1 MLAYGLEIGAYLAL
15 ASLLLTA
22 YTLLSQKK
30 PKVASLD
37 DALQT
42 TATQGAFI
50 PLVIGRW
57 RGGPVVAFVE
67 DTSTFTLAAAQGG
80 QTGLGKGNGGV
91 PEPNNYTERA
101 LHLLAVGPGSE
112 FQTIYQNGKVIWSG
126 PISPASH
133 PSGTGIS
140 CPDNEGNFSIY
151 WGFRDDPVIP
161 GMGASPNHGIA
172 TSYPLALKILWD
184 SKNLGQSRQW
194 PRLEYE
200 FSCPCY
206 SQIGLSAS
214 EVPLEGD
221 DRGIPFE
228 EMKIAYV
235 PGGFLPTDRVELGV
249 HSFRASDRSL
259 AVVDLAAFQPSAPAH
274 PPRFFEFI
282 KPGDMVRIY
291 SDDVNALPYPQPWP
305 PTATHQYTDPTVSL
319 LGLSGVWRYFFVAY
333 VTRIPLPLTGAQEVL
348 QTAGNTYI
356 TDFLRVQL
364 GAEVPPSFISNQSSA
379 PPKYPSG
386 VGPSH
391 TTAIARLQLVDTR
404 NADGINPIHVI
415 DQLLFAKYP
424 HGAGRDRSK
433 FDTKSIEEAALTVEQ
448 EKIRGY
454 AAVRDGE
461 GLESVLAPLMQD
473 LGLMIAWDV
482 EIGKHVFRLV
492 RYQEATVDLPADA
505 VLKVPTMEAIT
516 GNRTVD
522 VIAFTFN
529 DRERNYREVPL
540 KVMDSGQVA
549 EYESQR
555 SQKVPIEV
563 TLDRDS
569 VARMLPRR
577 QQEAF
582 ANQSAFAWETNHA
595 TKLAMAGSIFKA
607 TTVEGPEYQFRVSAV
622 QRDLNSSKVVLKTLL
637 DIYNPPPL
645 TISESFSSNEV
656 DAPGLPSSPSTTPQL
671 QAAAAFELPM
681 PLHDG
686 SADTQLLVLASRK
699 DGRSSGALVW
709 GSRDGTAFEVVGY
722 CPIVARGLLARA
734 LPGPT
739 GPSVDLDNYPI
750 EVPVGEIYGPVE
762 TLVTE
767 EDSWRAGRQLLIV
780 DGEVIFLRDTM
791 IEDEEDGM
799 QQGYIGG
806 MIRGRAGTTQ
816 VAHSIGAEFWVLQ
829 LPNVKPLKSPLFV
842 PGKSLTLKVQGL
854 SVRGQALLAE
864 VEETGPVA
872 ITGSGLRPPRPAGLR
887 LSTMA
892 TSYPQGGGP
901 IDLRWC
907 YFSKEFP
914 HTGLGFQPLGS
925 TIATSAVIGHFLV
938 EILNGATVL
947 DSFTITDNFL
957 ALSLSERNALG
968 LDALGSWTF
977 RVSHVQGAYTSLPAT
992 LTLTPV

>member
-1 MLAYGLEIGAYLAL
+1 MLAYGLEIGAYLTI

-42 TATQGAFI
+42 TATQGAFL

-67 DTSTFTLAAAQGG
+67 DTSTFALAATQGG
-80 QTGLGKGNGGV
+80 QTGLGKGGGGA
-91 PEPNNYTERA
+91 PQPDNYTERA

-112 FQTIYQNGKVIWSG
+112 LRTIYQNGKVIWSG

-133 PSGTGIS
+133 PSGTAIVT
-140 CPDNEGNFSIY
+140 PDNEGTFSVF

-161 GMGASPNHGIA
+161 GMGSSPNHGIA
-172 TSYPLALKILWD
+172 TNYALALKVLWD

-221 DRGIPFE
+221 DRGIPFG

-235 PGGFLPTDRVELGV
+235 PGGFLATDRVELAV

-259 AVVDLAAFQPSAPAH
+259 AVVDLAAFGSGGGLVH
-274 PPRFFEFI
+274 PNGFMSFI
-282 KPGDMVRIY
+282 ATGGIIKVWANDRL
-291 SDDVNALPYPQPWP
+291 ALPWGQGNPIGNGYEDDLSSIMPQGGGRWYYYYVS
-305 PTATHQYTDPTVSL
+305 AIQVVSL
-319 LGLSGVWRYFFVAY
+319 GG
-333 VTRIPLPLTGAQEVL
+333 TPLY
-348 QTAGNTYI
+348 TAGTLLI
-356 TDFLRVQL
+356 SDFLRVQV
-364 GAEVPPSFISNQSSA
+364 GAQVPDFLIKEKSIAA
-379 PPKYPSG
+379 PKIPSG
-386 VGPSH
+386 IGPGQ
-391 TTAIARLQLVDTR
+391 TTAIGRVQLLDIR
-404 NADGINPIHVI
+404 NADGINPVHVI

-424 HGAGRDRSK
+424 YGAGRDRSK
-433 FDTKSIEEAALTVEQ
+433 FDTKSIEEAALTIEQ

-461 GLESVLAPLMQD
+461 GLESVLAPLLQD

-492 RYQEATVDLPADA
+492 RYQEAAVDLPADA
-505 VLKVPTMEAIT
+505 VLKSPTMEAIT
-516 GNRTVD
+516 GNRSVD
-522 VIAFTFN
+522 VIAFTFS

-540 KVMDSGQVA
+540 KVLDSGQVA

-595 TKLAMAGSIFKA
+595 TKLAMAGSVFKA
-607 TTVEGPEYQFRVSAV
+607 TAVEGPEFQFRVSAV
-622 QRDLNSSKVVLKTLL
+622 QRDINSTKVVLKTLL

-645 TISESFSSNEV
+645 TISESFSSNGV
-656 DAPGLPSSPSTTPQL
+656 DSPSIPSSTSPTPQL
-671 QAAAAFELPM
+671 AAAAAFELPM
-681 PLHDG
+681 MLHDG
-686 SADTQLLVLASRK
+686 SADTQLLVLASRN
-699 DGRSSGALVW
+699 DGRTNGAVVW
-709 GSRDGTAFEVVGY
+709 GSRDGTSFEVVGY
-722 CPIVARGLLARA
+722 CPIVARGVLARA
-734 LPGPT
+734 LPGPF

-762 TLVTE
+762 TLATE
-767 EDSWRAGRQLLIV
+767 EDSWRSGRQLMLV
-780 DGEVIFLRDTM
+780 EGEVIFLQDTM
-791 IEDEEDGM
+791 IEGEEDGL
-799 QQGYIGG
+799 QQGYVGG
-806 MIRGRAGTTQ
+806 LIRGRAGTTQ
-816 VAHSIGAEFWVLQ
+816 VAHAIGTEFWVLQ
-829 LPNVKPLKSPLFV
+829 LPNVKPLKSSLFV
-842 PGKSLTLKVQGL
+842 PGKALTLKVQGL
-854 SVRGQALLAE
+854 STRGQAPLAE
-864 VEETGPVA
+864 VAETGPLA
-872 ITGSGLRPPRPAGLR
+872 ITGLGFRPPRPAGLR
-887 LSTMA
+887 LSTLA
-892 TSYPQGGGP
+892 TGYSAGVGS
-901 IDLRWC
+901 IEFRWC

-925 TIATSAVIGHFLV
+925 TIASSALVGHFLI
-938 EILNGATVL
+938 EILNGATVV
-947 DSFTITDNFL
+947 DSFTLTDNFL
-957 ALSLSERNALG
+957 DLSLSERNALG
-968 LDALGSWTF
+968 LDALASWTL

-992 LTLTPV
+992 LTLTPA